1 MTISLTHKNRHCL
14 KSVRIRSYSGTYFP
28 AFWLNT
34 ERCKVSLHIQSEC
47 GKIRTRITPNTVTFY
62 AVRGSNSSS
71 QRVYLNL
78 GNPKIR
84 TLISYTSRKFAEPYQ
99 ITNMELFAKLISGLR
114 LLTIFTK
121 YFILDVWQGS
131 SADQING
138 LGLYDRD
145 LRHEKVNSSKATNLK
160 QKKLSYWEEFH
171 FSTSTR
177 ACCQMKNG
185 SQTIYKRIHFKKCFR
200 HTASSLL
207 SHKDFTS
214 KHWKQPSMGAV
225 IKSCSLKYAANSQ
238 ENAHAGVWFQ

>member
-34 ERCKVSLHIQSEC
+34 ERYKVSLHIQYEC

-99 ITNMELFAKLISGLR
+99 IINMELFAKLISGLR

-145 LRHEKVNSSKATNLK
+145 LRHEKVNSSKAN
-160 QKKLSYWEEFH
+160 KLEAEKIILLRGVSFFYFHKGMLSNEEWI
-171 FSTSTR
+171 S
-177 ACCQMKNG
+177 ND
-185 SQTIYKRIHFKKCFR
+185 
-200 HTASSLL
+200 L
-207 SHKDFTS
+207 
-214 KHWKQPSMGAV
+214 
-225 IKSCSLKYAANSQ
+225 
-238 ENAHAGVWFQ
+238 